1 MFNPLGPER
10 VLIWDIIAA
19 IISLTVVMAVVQING
34 IIQKKGLLPTVI
46 TRKVV
51 HLLVAPIFLAT
62 WPIYSG
68 AWTSRYIAMLVPML
82 FVAMFTAIGKGI
94 IEDEAFVRSMS
105 RSGDPAELLKGT
117 LYYAVIVVV
126 ATVLWFYVPVT
137 GLVDAN
143 PTAFLVF
150 GCLAGGDGLADIIG
164 RQYGGKV
171 KFGFF
176 GSKKTLMGSLGMFV
190 GSFLFSM
197 ILVSLFSLETAAI
210 SAGGLLVSTIII
222 SLFATIVEA
231 VSPPSL
237 DNITVV
243 ASVLLMIMVFNTVAP
258 GLWGYALTTF

>member
-1 MFNPLGPER
+1 MFNPLGPDR

-34 IIQKKGLLPTVI
+34 YIQKKGLLPTVI

-51 HLLVAPIFLAT
+51 HLLVAPIFMAT
-62 WPIYSG
+62 WPLYSG

-117 LYYAVIVVV
+117 LYYAVIVVL
-126 ATVLWFYVPVT
+126 ATILWFYIPVT
-137 GLVDAN
+137 GLADAN
-143 PTAFLVF
+143 PTAFIVF

-176 GSKKTLMGSLGMFV
+176 GSKKTLMGSIGMFV
-190 GSFLFSM
+190 GSFLFSL
-197 ILVSLFSLETAAI
+197 ILVSMFSLETAAI
-210 SAGGLLVSTIII
+210 SASGLLVSIMVF
-222 SLFATIVEA
+222 SLIATIVEA

-237 DNITVV
+237 DNITIVV
-243 ASVLLMIMVFNTVAP
+243 SVLVVMMIFNAVAP
-258 GLWGYALTTF
+258 GLWGYALTTI